1 MVGRPFDDCPLHHW
15 AMNHF
20 GAAVHCIGSARRV
33 TAMTWRDIGT
43 MPPQIPPSDG
53 ARSRAASRRAAN
65 RRAASRGAAT
75 AGLGTNPIAMAV
87 ARISAVGRIVDPRVD
102 IKLAASRATRD
113 RIVQVTKQSSATN
126 MFGAWPIHA
135 AVNTSAAGVVSNGS
149 TGVAAGGARWLARG
163 GLDNVVRST
172 GITVVRRAATSRG
185 RHRAAPNNRHHSRT
199 MNFHHGN
206 PFPNKPTFDSQ
217 TYRPVESL
225 ESRKSL

>member
-1 MVGRPFDDCPLHHW
+1 MVGRPFDDRPLHHG

-20 GAAVHCIGSARRV
+20 GAVVHCIGSARRV
-33 TAMTWRDIGT
+33 TAMAWRDIGT
-43 MPPQIPPSDG
+43 MPPQIPPSNG
-53 ARSRAASRRAAN
+53 AWSRAAS

-102 IKLAASRATRD
+102 IYLAASGATRD
-113 RIVQVTKQSSATN
+113 RIVQVTKQSSAAN
-126 MFGAWPIHA
+126 MFGTWPIHA
-135 AVNTSAAGVVSNGS
+135 AVDASTAGMVSCRSAS
-149 TGVAAGGARWLARG
+149 VAAGRARWLARG
-163 GLDNVVRST
+163 GLDNLMRST

-185 RHRAAPNNRHHSRT
+185 SHRAAPNDRHHGRT

-206 PFPNKPTFDSQ
+206 PFPIKPTFDSQ